1 MKLSRTKNR
10 ILGGVCG
17 GISKAA
23 KINISIVRILF
34 VILLLPPLLFY
45 SHGISIIVYMALWI
59 IVPTETLES
68 KKKAINNSLDSKI
81 FDRNTSNDIELN
93 PPSTANKVLTVT
105 ISMIVGGIVLGIYG
119 ANYGASVGAAEG
131 FTKGSSI
138 GQLPFILIFG
148 TIGLISGAGLSF
160 LASFI
165 YVLLRKK

>member
-1 MKLSRTKNR
+1 MKLSRTKNK

-34 VILLLPPLLFY
+34 VILLFF
-45 SHGISIIVYMALWI
+45 SCGISVILYMALWI

-68 KKKAINNSLDSKI
+68 EKKAINNSLDSKI

-93 PPSTANKVLTVT
+93 PPSTANKVAKAA
-105 ISMIVGGIVLGIYG
+105 ISMIVGGILLGIYG
-119 ANYGASVGAAEG
+119 ADYGDSLGIAEG

-138 GQLPFILIFG
+138 LRLPFILLFG
-148 TIGLISGAGLSF
+148 AIGLISGAGLGLLGALILSF
-160 LASFI
+160 
-165 YVLLRKK
+165 LRKK

>member
-1 MKLSRTKNR
+1 MKLSRTKNK

-34 VILLLPPLLFY
+34 VILLFF
-45 SHGISIIVYMALWI
+45 SCGISVIVYMALWI

-68 KKKAINNSLDSKI
+68 EKKAINNSLDSKV

-93 PPSTANKVLTVT
+93 PPSTANKVAKAA
-105 ISMIVGGIVLGIYG
+105 ISMIVGGVLLGIYG
-119 ANYGASVGAAEG
+119 ADYGDSLGIAEG

-138 GQLPFILIFG
+138 LRLPFILLFG
-148 TIGLISGAGLSF
+148 AIGLISGAGLGLLGALILAF
-160 LASFI
+160 L
-165 YVLLRKK
+165 REK

>member
-1 MKLSRTKNR
+1 MKLSRSKNR

-23 KINISIVRILF
+23 KINIYIVRILF
-34 VILLLPPLLFY
+34 VILLFFTLDISVLL
-45 SHGISIIVYMALWI
+45 VYMALWI
-59 IVPTETLES
+59 IVPTEALES

-119 ANYGASVGAAEG
+119 VSVGASTGAAEG

-138 GQLPFILIFG
+138 GQLPFMLIFG

>member
-1 MKLSRTKNR
+1 MKLSRTKNK

-34 VILLLPPLLFY
+34 VILLFF
-45 SHGISIIVYMALWI
+45 SCGISVIVYMALWI

-68 KKKAINNSLDSKI
+68 KKKAIKKSLI
-81 FDRNTSNDIELN
+81 I
-93 PPSTANKVLTVT
+93 
-105 ISMIVGGIVLGIYG
+105 IVGGIVLGIYG
-119 ANYGASVGAAEG
+119 ASVGASIGADAG

-148 TIGLISGAGLSF
+148 TIGLISGAF
-160 LASFI
+160 LAFFI
-165 YVLLRKK
+165 LHFLKKK

>member
-23 KINISIVRILF
+23 KINIYIVRILF
-34 VILLLPPLLFY
+34 VILLFFTLDISVLL
-45 SHGISIIVYMALWI
+45 VYMALWI

-81 FDRNTSNDIELN
+81 FDRNTS
-93 PPSTANKVLTVT
+93 STANKVLTVT

-119 ANYGASVGAAEG
+119 ASVGASVGASNGADAGLGIAG
-131 FTKGSSI
+131 F
-138 GQLPFILIFG
+138 FIFG
-148 TIGLISGAGLSF
+148 TIGLISGAGLGF

>member
-45 SHGISIIVYMALWI
+45 SRGISIIVYMALWI

-68 KKKAINNSLDSKI
+68 KKKAIKKSLI
-81 FDRNTSNDIELN
+81 I
-93 PPSTANKVLTVT
+93 
-105 ISMIVGGIVLGIYG
+105 IVGGIVLGF
-119 ANYGASVGAAEG
+119 YGASVGASMGVEAG

-138 GQLPFILIFG
+138 GQLPFILIWNHRFNKRRF
-148 TIGLISGAGLSF
+148 SS
-160 LASFI
+160 
-165 YVLLRKK
+165 LRHYRFS

>member
-23 KINISIVRILF
+23 KINIYIVRILF
-34 VILLLPPLLFY
+34 VILLFFTLDISVLL
-45 SHGISIIVYMALWI
+45 VYMALWI

-119 ANYGASVGAAEG
+119 ASVGASTGADAG

-138 GQLPFILIFG
+138 GRLPFILIFG

>member
-1 MKLSRTKNR
+1 MKLSRTKNK

-34 VILLLPPLLFY
+34 VILLFF
-45 SHGISIIVYMALWI
+45 SCGISVIVYMALWI

-68 KKKAINNSLDSKI
+68 EKKAINNSLDSKI

-93 PPSTANKVLTVT
+93 PPSTANKVAKAA
-105 ISMIVGGIVLGIYG
+105 ISMIVGGVLLGIYG
-119 ANYGASVGAAEG
+119 ADYGDSLGIAEG

-138 GQLPFILIFG
+138 LRLPFILFFG
-148 TIGLISGAGLSF
+148 AIGLISGAGLGLLGALILAF
-160 LASFI
+160 L
-165 YVLLRKK
+165 KKK

>member
-23 KINISIVRILF
+23 KINIYIVRILF
-34 VILLLPPLLFY
+34 VILLFFTLDISVLL
-45 SHGISIIVYMALWI
+45 VYMALWI

-93 PPSTANKVLTVT
+93 PPSTTNKVATVT

-119 ANYGASVGAAEG
+119 ASVGAGVGADEG

-160 LASFI
+160 LASFL
-165 YVLLRKK
+165 YVLLRKNK

>member
-34 VILLLPPLLFY
+34 VILLFFTLDISVLL
-45 SHGISIIVYMALWI
+45 VYMALWI

-68 KKKAINNSLDSKI
+68 KKKGINNSLDSKI
-81 FDRNTSNDIELN
+81 FDRNTS
-93 PPSTANKVLTVT
+93 STANKVLTVT

-119 ANYGASVGAAEG
+119 ASVGASTGADAG

-138 GQLPFILIFG
+138 VQLPFILIFG

>member
-1 MKLSRTKNR
+1 MKLSRTKNK

-34 VILLLPPLLFY
+34 VILLFF
-45 SHGISIIVYMALWI
+45 SCGISVILYMALWI

-68 KKKAINNSLDSKI
+68 EKKAINNSLDSKI

-93 PPSTANKVLTVT
+93 PPSTANKVAKAA
-105 ISMIVGGIVLGIYG
+105 ISMIVGGVLLGIYG
-119 ANYGASVGAAEG
+119 ADYGDSLGIAEG

-138 GQLPFILIFG
+138 LRLPFILFFG
-148 TIGLISGAGLSF
+148 AIGLISGAGLGLLGALILSF
-160 LASFI
+160 L
-165 YVLLRKK
+165 RKNK

>member
-17 GISKAA
+17 GISKAVN
-23 KINISIVRILF
+23 INMPIVRILF
-34 VILLLPPLLFY
+34 VILLFF
-45 SHGISIIVYMALWI
+45 SCGISVIVYMGLWI

-68 KKKAINNSLDSKI
+68 KKKAINSSLDSNI

-93 PPSTANKVLTVT
+93 PPSTTNKVATVT

-119 ANYGASVGAAEG
+119 ASVGAGVGADEG

-160 LASFI
+160 LASFL
-165 YVLLRKK
+165 YVLLRKNK

>member
-1 MKLSRTKNR
+1 MKLSRTKNK

-34 VILLLPPLLFY
+34 VILLFF
-45 SHGISIIVYMALWI
+45 SCGIYVIVYMALWI

-68 KKKAINNSLDSKI
+68 EKKAINNSLDSKI

-93 PPSTANKVLTVT
+93 PPSTANKVAKAA
-105 ISMIVGGIVLGIYG
+105 ISMIVGGVLLGIYG
-119 ANYGASVGAAEG
+119 ADYGDSLGIAEG

-138 GQLPFILIFG
+138 LRLPFILLFG
-148 TIGLISGAGLSF
+148 AIGLISGAGLGLLGALI
-160 LASFI
+160 LAF
-165 YVLLRKK
+165 LRKK

>member
-1 MKLSRTKNR
+1 MKLSRTKNK

-34 VILLLPPLLFY
+34 VILLFF
-45 SHGISIIVYMALWI
+45 SCGISVILYMALWI

-68 KKKAINNSLDSKI
+68 EKKAINNSLDSKI

-93 PPSTANKVLTVT
+93 PPSTANKVAKAA
-105 ISMIVGGIVLGIYG
+105 ISMIVGGILLGIYG
-119 ANYGASVGAAEG
+119 ADYGDSLGIAEG

-138 GQLPFILIFG
+138 LRLPFILLFG
-148 TIGLISGAGLSF
+148 AIGLISGAGLGLLGALI
-160 LASFI
+160 LAF
-165 YVLLRKK
+165 LRKK

>member
-34 VILLLPPLLFY
+34 VILILPPLLFY
-45 SHGISIIVYMALWI
+45 SRGISIIVYMALWI

-68 KKKAINNSLDSKI
+68 KKKAIKKSLI
-81 FDRNTSNDIELN
+81 I
-93 PPSTANKVLTVT
+93 
-105 ISMIVGGIVLGIYG
+105 IVGGIVLGIYG
-119 ANYGASVGAAEG
+119 ASVGASIGADAS

-148 TIGLISGAGLSF
+148 TIGLISGAF
-160 LASFI
+160 LTSFI
-165 YVLLRKK
+165 IAFFKKK

>member
-1 MKLSRTKNR
+1 MKLLRTKNR

-17 GISKAA
+17 GISKAS

-34 VILLLPPLLFY
+34 VILLFFTLDISVLL
-45 SHGISIIVYMALWI
+45 VYMALWI

-81 FDRNTSNDIELN
+81 FDRNTSNDIEFN

-119 ANYGASVGAAEG
+119 ASVGASVGASNGADAGLGIAG
-131 FTKGSSI
+131 F
-138 GQLPFILIFG
+138 FIFG
-148 TIGLISGAGLSF
+148 TIGLISGAGLGF

>member
-1 MKLSRTKNR
+1 MKLSRTKNK

-34 VILLLPPLLFY
+34 VILLFF
-45 SHGISIIVYMALWI
+45 SCGISVILYMALWI

-68 KKKAINNSLDSKI
+68 EKKAINNSLDSKI

-93 PPSTANKVLTVT
+93 PPSTANKVAKAA
-105 ISMIVGGIVLGIYG
+105 ISMIVGGILLGIYG
-119 ANYGASVGAAEG
+119 ADYGDSLGIAEG

-138 GQLPFILIFG
+138 LRLPFILLFG
-148 TIGLISGAGLSF
+148 AIGLISGAGLGLLGALILSF
-160 LASFI
+160 L
-165 YVLLRKK
+165 RKNK

>member
-34 VILLLPPLLFY
+34 VILLFF
-45 SHGISIIVYMALWI
+45 SCGISVIVYMALWI

>member
-23 KINISIVRILF
+23 KINIYIVRILF
-34 VILLLPPLLFY
+34 VILLFFTLDISVLL
-45 SHGISIIVYMALWI
+45 VYMALWI

-119 ANYGASVGAAEG
+119 ASVGAGVGADEG

-138 GQLPFILIFG
+138 VQLPFILIFG

>member
-1 MKLSRTKNR
+1 MKLSRTKNK

-34 VILLLPPLLFY
+34 VILLFF
-45 SHGISIIVYMALWI
+45 SCGISVIVYMALWI

-68 KKKAINNSLDSKI
+68 EKKAINNSLDSKI

-93 PPSTANKVLTVT
+93 PPSTANKVAKAA
-105 ISMIVGGIVLGIYG
+105 ISMIVGGILLGIYG
-119 ANYGASVGAAEG
+119 ADYGDSLGIAEG

-138 GQLPFILIFG
+138 LRLPFILLFG
-148 TIGLISGAGLSF
+148 AIGLISGAGLGLLGALI
-160 LASFI
+160 LAF
-165 YVLLRKK
+165 LRKK

>member
-17 GISKAA
+17 GISKVA

-34 VILLLPPLLFY
+34 VILLFFTLDISVLL
-45 SHGISIIVYMALWI
+45 VYMALWI
-59 IVPTETLES
+59 IVPTEALES

-93 PPSTANKVLTVT
+93 PRSTANKVGTVI
-105 ISMIVGGIVLGIYG
+105 ISIVGVIVLGIYG
-119 ANYGASVGAAEG
+119 ASVGASAGADAG

-148 TIGLISGAGLSF
+148 IIGLISGAF
-160 LASFI
+160 LVFVILAF
-165 YVLLRKK
+165 LKKKK

>member
-34 VILLLPPLLFY
+34 VILLFF
-45 SHGISIIVYMALWI
+45 SCGISVILYMALWI

-93 PPSTANKVLTVT
+93 PPSTANKVATVT

-119 ANYGASVGAAEG
+119 ASVGASVGAAEG

>member
-34 VILLLPPLLFY
+34 VILLFF
-45 SHGISIIVYMALWI
+45 SCGISVIVYMALWI

-68 KKKAINNSLDSKI
+68 EKKAINNSLDSKI

-93 PPSTANKVLTVT
+93 PPSTANKVAKAA
-105 ISMIVGGIVLGIYG
+105 ISMIVGGVLLGIYG
-119 ANYGASVGAAEG
+119 ADYGASIGADAG

-148 TIGLISGAGLSF
+148 TIGLISGAF

-165 YVLLRKK
+165 LAFLKKK

>member
-34 VILLLPPLLFY
+34 VILLFF
-45 SHGISIIVYMALWI
+45 SCGISVIVYMALWI

-119 ANYGASVGAAEG
+119 ADYGASVGAAEG

>member
-1 MKLSRTKNR
+1 MKLSRSKNR

-17 GISKAA
+17 GISKVA

-34 VILLLPPLLFY
+34 VILLFF
-45 SHGISIIVYMALWI
+45 SCGISIIVYMVLWI
-59 IVPTETLES
+59 TVPTEILES

-93 PPSTANKVLTVT
+93 PRSTANKVGTVI
-105 ISMIVGGIVLGIYG
+105 ISIVGVIVLGIYG
-119 ANYGASVGAAEG
+119 ASVGASAGADAG

-148 TIGLISGAGLSF
+148 IIGLISGAF
-160 LASFI
+160 LVFVILAF
-165 YVLLRKK
+165 LKKKK

>member
-34 VILLLPPLLFY
+34 VILLFF
-45 SHGISIIVYMALWI
+45 SCGISVILYMALWI

-68 KKKAINNSLDSKI
+68 KKKTINNSLDSKI

-93 PPSTANKVLTVT
+93 PPSTANKVATVT

-119 ANYGASVGAAEG
+119 ASVGASVGAAEG

>member
-34 VILLLPPLLFY
+34 VILLFF
-45 SHGISIIVYMALWI
+45 SCGISVIVYMALWI

-68 KKKAINNSLDSKI
+68 EKKAINNSLDSKI

-93 PPSTANKVLTVT
+93 PPSTANKVAKAA
-105 ISMIVGGIVLGIYG
+105 ISMIVGGILLGIYG
-119 ANYGASVGAAEG
+119 ADYGDSLGIAEG

-138 GQLPFILIFG
+138 LRLPFILLFG
-148 TIGLISGAGLSF
+148 AIGLISGAGLGLLGALI
-160 LASFI
+160 LAF
-165 YVLLRKK
+165 LRKK

>member
-23 KINISIVRILF
+23 KINIYIVRILF
-34 VILLLPPLLFY
+34 VILLFFTLDISVLL
-45 SHGISIIVYMALWI
+45 VYMALWI

-119 ANYGASVGAAEG
+119 ASVGASTGADAG

-138 GQLPFILIFG
+138 MQLPFILIFG

>member
-1 MKLSRTKNR
+1 MKLSRTKNK

-34 VILLLPPLLFY
+34 VILLLF
-45 SHGISIIVYMALWI
+45 SCGISVIVYMALWI

-68 KKKAINNSLDSKI
+68 EKKAINNSLDSKV

-93 PPSTANKVLTVT
+93 PPSTANKVAKAA
-105 ISMIVGGIVLGIYG
+105 ISMIVGGILLGIYG
-119 ANYGASVGAAEG
+119 ADYGDSLGIAEG

-138 GQLPFILIFG
+138 LRLPFILLFG
-148 TIGLISGAGLSF
+148 AIGLISGAGLGLLGALI
-160 LASFI
+160 LAF
-165 YVLLRKK
+165 LRKK

>member
-34 VILLLPPLLFY
+34 VILLFFTLDISVLL
-45 SHGISIIVYMALWI
+45 VYMALWI

-81 FDRNTSNDIELN
+81 FDRNTS
-93 PPSTANKVLTVT
+93 STANKVLTVT

-119 ANYGASVGAAEG
+119 ASVGASTGADAG

-138 GQLPFILIFG
+138 VQLPFILIFG

>member
-1 MKLSRTKNR
+1 MKLSRTKNK

-34 VILLLPPLLFY
+34 VILLFF
-45 SHGISIIVYMALWI
+45 SCGISVILYMALWI

-68 KKKAINNSLDSKI
+68 EKKAINNSLDSKI

-93 PPSTANKVLTVT
+93 PPSTANKVAKAA
-105 ISMIVGGIVLGIYG
+105 ISMIVGGVLLGIYG
-119 ANYGASVGAAEG
+119 ADYGDSLGIAEG

-138 GQLPFILIFG
+138 LRLPFILLFG
-148 TIGLISGAGLSF
+148 AIGLISGAGLGLLGALI
-160 LASFI
+160 LAF
-165 YVLLRKK
+165 LRKK

>member
-1 MKLSRTKNR
+1 MKLSRTKNK

-34 VILLLPPLLFY
+34 VILLFF
-45 SHGISIIVYMALWI
+45 SCGISVILYMALWI

-68 KKKAINNSLDSKI
+68 EKKAINNSLDSKI

-93 PPSTANKVLTVT
+93 PPSTANKVAKAA
-105 ISMIVGGIVLGIYG
+105 ISMIVGGVLLGIYG
-119 ANYGASVGAAEG
+119 ADYGDSLGIAEG

-138 GQLPFILIFG
+138 LRLPFILLFG
-148 TIGLISGAGLSF
+148 AIGLISGAGLGLLGALILSF
-160 LASFI
+160 L
-165 YVLLRKK
+165 RKNK

>member
-17 GISKAA
+17 GISKVA

-34 VILLLPPLLFY
+34 VILLFF
-45 SHGISIIVYMALWI
+45 SCGISIIVYMVLWI
-59 IVPTETLES
+59 TVPTEILES

-93 PPSTANKVLTVT
+93 PRSTANKVGTVI
-105 ISMIVGGIVLGIYG
+105 ISIVGVIVLGIYG
-119 ANYGASVGAAEG
+119 ASVGASAGADAG

-148 TIGLISGAGLSF
+148 IIGLISGAF
-160 LASFI
+160 LVFVILAF
-165 YVLLRKK
+165 LKKKK

>member
-1 MKLSRTKNR
+1 MKLSRTKNK

-34 VILLLPPLLFY
+34 VILLFF
-45 SHGISIIVYMALWI
+45 SCGISVIVYMALWI

-68 KKKAINNSLDSKI
+68 EKKAINNSLDSKI

-93 PPSTANKVLTVT
+93 PPSTANKVAKAA
-105 ISMIVGGIVLGIYG
+105 ISMIVGGVLLGIYG
-119 ANYGASVGAAEG
+119 ADYGDSLGIAEG

-138 GQLPFILIFG
+138 LRLPFILLFG
-148 TIGLISGAGLSF
+148 AIGLISGAGLGLLGALILAF
-160 LASFI
+160 L
-165 YVLLRKK
+165 KKK

>member
-34 VILLLPPLLFY
+34 VILLFF
-45 SHGISIIVYMALWI
+45 SCGISVILYMALWI

-68 KKKAINNSLDSKI
+68 KKKTINNSLDSKI

-93 PPSTANKVLTVT
+93 PPSTANKVATVT

-119 ANYGASVGAAEG
+119 ASVGASVGAAEG

-148 TIGLISGAGLSF
+148 TIGLISGAGLGF

>member
-23 KINISIVRILF
+23 KINIYIVRILF
-34 VILLLPPLLFY
+34 VILLFFTLDISVLL
-45 SHGISIIVYMALWI
+45 VYMALWI

-119 ANYGASVGAAEG
+119 ASVGASTGADAG

-138 GQLPFILIFG
+138 VQLPFILIFG

>member
-1 MKLSRTKNR
+1 MKLSRTKNK

-34 VILLLPPLLFY
+34 VILLFF
-45 SHGISIIVYMALWI
+45 SCGISVIVYMALWI

-68 KKKAINNSLDSKI
+68 EKKAINNSLDSKV

-93 PPSTANKVLTVT
+93 PPSTANKVAKAA
-105 ISMIVGGIVLGIYG
+105 ISMIVGGVLLGIYG
-119 ANYGASVGAAEG
+119 ADYGDSLGIAEG

-138 GQLPFILIFG
+138 LRLPFILLFG
-148 TIGLISGAGLSF
+148 AIGLISGAGLGLLGALI
-160 LASFI
+160 LAF
-165 YVLLRKK
+165 LRKK